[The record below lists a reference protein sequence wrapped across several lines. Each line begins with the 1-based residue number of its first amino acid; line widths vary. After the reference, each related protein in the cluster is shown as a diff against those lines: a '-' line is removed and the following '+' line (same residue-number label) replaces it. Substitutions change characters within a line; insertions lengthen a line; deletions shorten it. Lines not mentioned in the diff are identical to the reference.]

1 MPALHSFTF
10 EFTVPAP
17 LSRVSAFH
25 QDTRALRRLTP
36 PPIRVQLQHVEPL
49 AEGSRSDFTLWF
61 GPLPVRWQAF
71 HSGVDPLH
79 GFTDT
84 QRRGPMRYWKHTHRY
99 SAFNDQVTQVLEQIE
114 YSHHPGW
121 RGLLSRALFNPLTL
135 RLLFAYRRL
144 ATRAALRDAAA
155 G

>member
-1 MPALHSFTF
+1 MAALHSFTF
-10 EFTVPAP
+10 DFTVPAP
-17 LSRVSAFH
+17 LSRVAAFH
-25 QDTRALRRLTP
+25 HDTRALRRLTP
-36 PPIRVQLQHVEPL
+36 PPILVQLHHVEPL
-49 AEGSRSDFTLWF
+49 AEGSLSEFTLWF
-61 GPLPVRWQAF
+61 GPLPVRWQAV

-99 SAFNDQVTQVLEQIE
+99 SAVDDRLTRVLEQIE

-121 RGLLSRALFNPLTL
+121 RGLLSRVLFSPLAL
-135 RLLFAYRRL
+135 RLLFAYRRR
-144 ATRAALRDAAA
+144 ATRAALRGGAD